1 MAAKLLVVIGYL
13 CVLVG
18 LGWLAKRRAV
28 RSTEDY
34 FVASRTLSP
43 WLLLLTMA
51 ATNFSAF
58 TVFGFSGA
66 GWRIGYGFFP
76 VMAFGTGFMA
86 VAFYFIGLPVW
97 QLGRRH
103 GHYTPPELIGARF
116 RSKGVRL
123 LVFAVMAVFTLPYL
137 AMQPM
142 AAGYA
147 LESLL
152 GLPYYAGAILITVVM
167 LTYTTLGGLRG
178 VAWTDALQGGLMLVL
193 LVVVLGV
200 VVAPHGGLTSA
211 NHQVA
216 QHWPELLARPG
227 GGAEL
232 TVGVWLGYMLLWLW
246 ADPMLPQLFQRCFA
260 AKNPRS
266 LHTTMIMYPV
276 VTAGLF
282 LLPVTI
288 GVVGR
293 LTFPELAAGTD
304 TDRIIPMLLANL
316 APGTLEALFTTCA
329 VAALMSTLD
338 SQVLTL
344 SSMFTRDVYEPLTGR
359 TAPPWAGR
367 AFVVVLAAG
376 GLAIAWQPP
385 ATFQAIAT
393 QAFTGL
399 AVLLPATCAALYWS
413 RATAA
418 GAIASI
424 VVGQALVI
432 GYLFGQLPTLGTL
445 PVVPVVLA
453 TTLTL
458 VLVSLLTR
466 KHGRPPAFRLSGR
479 KRSWC
484 LWAVVL
490 GVLFFLGTDFWAW
503 EDARTWLG
511 GLPWWVWYFIALNGA
526 TVLAFWALKRSRIA
540 PSDTPKHNERRPA
553 PTDPDIPTSRDTSGP
568 P

>member
-1 MAAKLLVVIGYL
+1 MVAKILVITGYL
-13 CVLVG
+13 GLLVG
-18 LGWLAKRRAV
+18 LGWFAKRKAIG
-28 RSTEDY
+28 SAEDY

-66 GWRIGYGFFP
+66 GWRIGYAFYP

-97 QLGRRH
+97 RLGRQR
-103 GHYTPPELIGARF
+103 GHFTPPELVGARF
-116 RSKGVRL
+116 QSTTVRL
-123 LVFAVMAVFTLPYL
+123 LFFLVMAVFTLPYL

-152 GLPYYAGAILITVVM
+152 GIPYYAGAILVTVVM
-167 LTYTTLGGLRG
+167 ITYTTLGGLRG
-178 VAWTDALQGGLMLVL
+178 VAWTDVLQGTLMLL
-193 LVVVLGV
+193 LLMVVLGV
-200 VVAPHGGLTSA
+200 VVAPYGGLGEA
-211 NHQVA
+211 NSQVA
-216 QHWPELLARPG
+216 QRWPELFRRPG

-246 ADPMLPQLFQRCFA
+246 ADPMLPQLFQRFFA
-260 AKNPRS
+260 AKSPRS
-266 LHTTMIMYPV
+266 LNTTMIMYPV
-276 VTAGLF
+276 ITAVLF

-304 TDRIIPMLLANL
+304 SDRIIPLLLTEL

-338 SQVLTL
+338 SQLLTL

-359 TAPPWAGR
+359 AAPAWAGK
-367 AFVVVLAAG
+367 AFVVALAGG

-393 QAFTGL
+393 QTFTGL

-418 GAIASI
+418 GAAASI
-424 VVGQALVI
+424 VVGEALVI
-432 GYLFGQLPTLGTL
+432 CYFLELLPSWGTL

-453 TTLTL
+453 STFVLILT
-458 VLVSLLTR
+458 SLLTAR
-466 KHGRPPAFRLSGR
+466 RGRLAPVSLPGSKWR
-479 KRSWC
+479 RS
-484 LWAVVL
+484 LWAVGLAALFAL
-490 GVLFFLGTDFWAW
+490 GIDFWAW
-503 EDARTWLG
+503 GHGRAWLW
-511 GLPWWVWYFIALNGA
+511 GLPWWVWYFIALNA
-526 TVLAFWALKRSRIA
+526 VTAVVFWALSRQ
-540 PSDTPKHNERRPA
+540 PEQFVSPSVPQRDLEPPWSDTRSG
-553 PTDPDIPTSRDTSGP
+553 SRSGS
-568 P
+568 

>member
-1 MAAKLLVVIGYL
+1 MTQKILVVAGYL
-13 CVLVG
+13 VLLIS
-18 LGWLAKRRAV
+18 LGWLAKRRSLG
-28 RSTEDY
+28 STEDY

-66 GWRIGYGFFP
+66 GWRIGYSFYP
-76 VMAFGTGFMA
+76 VIAFGTGFMA

-97 QLGRRH
+97 RLGRER
-103 GHYTPPELIGARF
+103 GQFTPPELVGDRF
-116 RSKGVRL
+116 RSTTVRL
-123 LVFAVMAVFTLPYL
+123 LFFLVMATFTMPYL

-152 GLPYYAGAILITVVM
+152 GIPYYAGAVLITVVM
-167 LTYTTLGGLRG
+167 ITYTTLGGLRG

-193 LVVVLGV
+193 LMVVLVV
-200 VVAPHGGLTSA
+200 VVAPYGGLGAA
-211 NHQVA
+211 NQQIA
-216 QHWPELLARPG
+216 QHWPELFSRPG

-246 ADPMLPQLFQRCFA
+246 ADPMLPQLFQRFFA
-260 AKNPRS
+260 AKSPRS

-276 VTAGLF
+276 VTAVLF

-293 LTFPELAAGTD
+293 LTFPELATGTD
-304 TDRIIPMLLANL
+304 TDRIIPLLLTEL

-338 SQVLTL
+338 SQLLTL

-359 TAPPWAGR
+359 EAPPWAGK
-367 AFVVVLAAG
+367 AFVVALAAG
-376 GLAIAWQPP
+376 GLAIAWRPP

-393 QAFTGL
+393 QTFTGL
-399 AVLLPATCAALYWS
+399 AVLLPATAAALYWS

-424 VVGQALVI
+424 VVGQALVVC
-432 GYLFGQLPTLGTL
+432 YLLGLLPTWGTL
-445 PVVPVVLA
+445 PVIPVVLA
-453 TTLTL
+453 ASFAL
-458 VLVSLLTR
+458 VAVSLLTSR
-466 KHGRPPAFRLSGR
+466 SSRPAPVGLPGGK
-479 KRSWC
+479 KRWY
-484 LWAVVL
+484 LWALVL
-490 GVLFFLGTDFWAW
+490 TALFALGTDFWAW
-503 EDARTWLG
+503 GDGRTWLW
-511 GLPWWVWYFIALNGA
+511 GLPWWVWYFIALNGVTA
-526 TVLAFWALKRSRIA
+526 AAFWALSRHGREPVTPGAPPQPPETPSGDTRSG
-540 PSDTPKHNERRPA
+540 
-553 PTDPDIPTSRDTSGP
+553 SRSGS
-568 P
+568 